1 MFEGHWFYSALLW
14 REDRGARGRA
24 GVLDADLVPGYPSP
38 RSCGNSMHY
47 YHLYPEI
54 TDVKLDRHTKVHF
67 PPTTS
72 ASEREERLLS
82 IKDELRVCHLKV
94 LPDPY
99 IWACVICLIFF
110 VGTHK
115 RVS

>member
-1 MFEGHWFYSALLW
+1 MFEGHWFYSALLR

-24 GVLDADLVPGYPSP
+24 GVLDAALVPGYPSP

-54 TDVKLDRHTKVHF
+54 TDVKIDRHMKVHL
-67 PPTTS
+67 PPIAS

-82 IKDELRVCHLKV
+82 IKDELCECLLKV
-94 LPDPY
+94 LPDPDIY
-99 IWACVICLIFF
+99 VCVICLLFMW
-110 VGTHK
+110 VRTRG
-115 RVS
+115 

>member
-1 MFEGHWFYSALLW
+1 MFEGHWFYSTLLR

-24 GVLDADLVPGYPSP
+24 GVLDAALVPGYPSP
-38 RSCGNSMHY
+38 RTCGNSMHY

-54 TDVKLDRHTKVHF
+54 TDVKIDRHMKVNL
-67 PPTTS
+67 PPTIS

-82 IKDELRVCHLKV
+82 IKDERRECLLKD

-99 IWACVICLIFF
+99 IWVCVICLLFMW
-110 VGTHK
+110 VHTRG
-115 RVS
+115 